1 MPSKARAS
9 PQLSSSS
16 PPPDRDQLAEIV
28 ASPATHL
35 LVARGD
41 DGAILGVEALVRW
54 RQGPRRLLLPAEF
67 IPVAERTDMIHPLTR
82 EVLGQAI
89 AQAARWFHVG
99 QPLRMS
105 VNVSAR
111 NLVEDDLVDAIGTML
126 VAEGLPASLLEIEL
140 TETHLLGDLD
150 LAVETLRALRDRGV
164 RISIDDFG
172 TGYSAMNHLRHLPI
186 DSIKIDRSFIVA
198 ARVSDADAAV
208 VDAVLAIGR
217 SHGLEVVAEGIE
229 TAEDL
234 EFVRGRGC
242 DRGQGYYISY
252 PLPIESAEALMFSTL
267 AMQHA

>member
-1 MPSKARAS
+1 FIHIAER
-9 PQLSSSS
+9 SSLIIELDRWVLERCCERLAGWR
-16 PPPDRDQLAEIV
+16 DRDALSPIRLAVNI
-28 ASPATHL
+28 SGRHL
-35 LVARGD
+35 MEGDLVAD
-41 DGAILGVEALVRW
+41 VAAAL
-54 RQGPRRLLLPAEF
+54 
-67 IPVAERTDMIHPLTR
+67 ERTGADPSM
-82 EVLGQAI
+82 
-89 AQAARWFHVG
+89 
-99 QPLRMS
+99 
-105 VNVSAR
+105 
-111 NLVEDDLVDAIGTML
+111 
-126 VAEGLPASLLEIEL
+126 LEIEL